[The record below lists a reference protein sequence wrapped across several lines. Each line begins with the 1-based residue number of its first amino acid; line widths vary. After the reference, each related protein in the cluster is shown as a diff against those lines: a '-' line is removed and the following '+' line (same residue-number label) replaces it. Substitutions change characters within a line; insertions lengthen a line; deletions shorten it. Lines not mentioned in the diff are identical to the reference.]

1 MNRLSN
7 KVALISG
14 AARGIGEC
22 TAKLF
27 ANEGASVII
36 GDIDYSKCKKTAKKL
51 QNEGYDCL
59 AVNLDV
65 TKESDWKGTISE
77 INSKYKKLDILV
89 NNAGIYSTVPIENTK
104 LDDFNSIISVNL
116 TGVFLGTK
124 YSIPLLR
131 NSDGGSII
139 NISSTAGLVGNSG
152 SGAYGASKGGVR
164 SLTKYTALQHA
175 MDNIRVNS
183 LHPGPIETEM
193 LADKLSNLESRSAS
207 ESKIP
212 LGRIGTIKEVA
223 MAILFFASNESSYI
237 TGAELAIDGGLTAR

>member
-7 KVALISG
+7 KVSLISG

-51 QNEGYDCL
+51 QKEGHDCL

-237 TGAELAIDGGLTAR
+237 TGAELAIDGGLTAQ

>member
-1 MNRLSN
+1 M
-7 KVALISG
+7 
-14 AARGIGEC
+14 
-22 TAKLF
+22 
-27 ANEGASVII
+27 
-36 GDIDYSKCKKTAKKL
+36 
-51 QNEGYDCL
+51 Q
-59 AVNLDV
+59 
-65 TKESDWKGTISE
+65 

-237 TGAELAIDGGLTAR
+237 TGAELAIDGGLTAQ

>member
-51 QNEGYDCL
+51 QKEGHDCL

-104 LDDFNSIISVNL
+104 LDD
-116 TGVFLGTK
+116 
-124 YSIPLLR
+124 SIPLLR

-237 TGAELAIDGGLTAR
+237 TGAELAIDGGLTAQ

>member
-1 MNRLSN
+1 M
-7 KVALISG
+7 
-14 AARGIGEC
+14 
-22 TAKLF
+22 
-27 ANEGASVII
+27 
-36 GDIDYSKCKKTAKKL
+36 
-51 QNEGYDCL
+51 
-59 AVNLDV
+59 
-65 TKESDWKGTISE
+65 
-77 INSKYKKLDILV
+77 
-89 NNAGIYSTVPIENTK
+89 
-104 LDDFNSIISVNL
+104 
-116 TGVFLGTK
+116 
-124 YSIPLLR
+124 
-131 NSDGGSII
+131 
-139 NISSTAGLVGNSG
+139 GNSG

-237 TGAELAIDGGLTAR
+237 TGAELAIDGGLTAQ